1 MTSGVPRSR
10 VATSLM
16 KKITLANYTT
26 DTCYPKIVKA
36 VDAALHSE
44 NFVSPI
50 RVFIGMGLLGQ
61 PDVDEWRRGRVPYL
75 EKVIKCNLA
84 KANRILRILRMH
96 AHDLKLKPSVTVYKR
111 KNKGGKI
118 RLQFSKS
125 GERNLEEAY
134 SRHFVK
140 LGKASADKA
149 LHTHPSAAARPGSSG

>member
-1 MTSGVPRSR
+1 
-10 VATSLM
+10 M

-26 DTCYPKIVKA
+26 DTYYPKIVKA
-36 VDAALHSE
+36 VDAALQSE

-61 PDVDEWRRGRVPYL
+61 ADVDEWRKGRVPYL

-96 AHDLKLKPSVTVYKR
+96 AHDLRLQPSVTAYKR
-111 KNKGGKI
+111 KKKGGKI
-118 RLQFSKS
+118 PLQFSKS
-125 GERNLEEAY
+125 GEKNLEEVY

-140 LGKASADKA
+140 LGKASAYKA
-149 LHTHPSAAARPGSSG
+149 LHTDPSAAARPG